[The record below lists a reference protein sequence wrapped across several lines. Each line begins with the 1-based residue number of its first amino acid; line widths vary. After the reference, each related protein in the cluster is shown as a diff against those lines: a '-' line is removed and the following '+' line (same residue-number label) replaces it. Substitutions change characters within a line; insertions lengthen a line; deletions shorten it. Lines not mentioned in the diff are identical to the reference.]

1 MEDWILY
8 GCVEDTGTKKAA
20 FRFLKAEHGL
30 FGKGNRSFVGSTSM
44 SMGGTGK
51 SAREQ
56 HSSPEIQGNY
66 FIRLQTASA

>member
-1 MEDWILY
+1 
-8 GCVEDTGTKKAA
+8 
-20 FRFLKAEHGL
+20 
-30 FGKGNRSFVGSTSM
+30 M